1 MLVPRANAQHFRAA
15 ICSGRR
21 RRRRDLRHTFTV
33 AGGYLL
39 QQFVFSSEQ
48 EMLATFHGV
57 DIKSQV
63 DRSLV

>member
-15 ICSGRR
+15 ICSG

>member
-21 RRRRDLRHTFTV
+21 RRRDLTHTFTV